1 MSKLS
6 ELQTQLK
13 ETTLFTRDVTITEP
27 VDGVLSV
34 AVSHLK
40 DFPIFVTVD
49 EDMMNCWAVLAKE
62 DEFTTEQKVEL
73 HTKLLEANG
82 IAELS
87 NFALIDGEY
96 CLKGDL
102 SSTSTFDNIV
112 LELESLIDAI
122 EDGIEDIFLPILR

>member
-6 ELQTQLK
+6 ELHKQLL

-27 VDGVLSV
+27 VEDVLSLTV
-34 AVSHLK
+34 PHLK
-40 DFPIFVTVD
+40 DFPIFITVE
-49 EDMMNCWAVLAKE
+49 EDMMNCWSVLAKE
-62 DEFTTEQKVEL
+62 DEFTAEQKVEL

-82 IAELS
+82 VAELS

-112 LELESLIDAI
+112 LELESLVDAI
-122 EDGIEDIFLPILR
+122 EDGIEDVFLPILR